1 MAKPAASAELHPVAA
16 TVPPEIRQGVQRW
29 GEWHLPTPPTLSQPV
44 AVALSGGADSVA
56 LLLAAQAMWPGRVA
70 AIHINHGLQSASQEF
85 AAACHALCQG
95 LQVHLSVA
103 AVDVHCPQGASLE
116 AQARAHRYAALAD
129 EAQRLNA
136 VAVLLGH
143 HADDQAETV
152 LLALTRGAGLPGLS
166 AMGEH
171 SLKHGV
177 LFGRPLLAVRGQ
189 VIRQW
194 LAASGIGFVE
204 DPTNLDL
211 AFTRN
216 LIRHRLLPTLEAE
229 FPAIVTTLS
238 RTARHA
244 AEATGLL
251 FELAQDDLRHVGD
264 PPELKKLQSLPRAR
278 QANVLRHWL
287 LSAAG
292 AAPSTAQLDEL
303 LSQVTR
309 CVTRGHAISIKVT
322 SGRVERVG
330 GRLHYAA
337 GL

>member
-1 MAKPAASAELHPVAA
+1 MAKPAASAERHPVAA
-16 TVPPEIRQGVQRW
+16 TMPPEIRQGVQRW
-29 GEWHLPTPPTLSQPV
+29 AERHLPTSPTLSQPV

-56 LLLAAQAMWPGRVA
+56 LLLAAQSMWPGCVA
-70 AIHINHGLQSASQEF
+70 AIHINHGLQSASQQF
-85 AAACHALCQG
+85 AQACRALCQV
-95 LQVHLSVA
+95 LKVHLSVVV
-103 AVDVHCPQGASLE
+103 VDIQCPQGASLE
-116 AQARAHRYAALAD
+116 AQARTQRYAALAE

-136 VAVLLGH
+136 PTVLLGH

-166 AMGEH
+166 AMGER

-177 LFGRPLLAVRGQ
+177 LFGRPLLAVRSA
-189 VIRQW
+189 VIRPW
-194 LAASGIGFVE
+194 LNASGVSFVE
-204 DPTNLDL
+204 DPTNRDL

-216 LIRHRLLPTLEAE
+216 LIRHRVLPTLEAE
-229 FPAIVTTLS
+229 FPSIVATLS

-251 FELAQDDLRHVGD
+251 FDLAQDDLNHVGD
-264 PPELKKLQSLPRAR
+264 PPDLKKLQSLPRAR

-303 LSQVTR
+303 LSQVAR
-309 CVTRGHAISIKVT
+309 CVTRGHGISIKVS
-322 SGRVERVG
+322 SGHVERVG

>member
-1 MAKPAASAELHPVAA
+1 
-16 TVPPEIRQGVQRW
+16 
-29 GEWHLPTPPTLSQPV
+29 
-44 AVALSGGADSVA
+44 
-56 LLLAAQAMWPGRVA
+56 MWPGCVA
-70 AIHINHGLQSASQEF
+70 ALHINHGLQSSSHQF
-85 AAACHALCQG
+85 IAACRALCHG

-103 AVDVHCPQGASLE
+103 DVDVQCPKGASLE
-116 AQARAHRYAALAD
+116 AQARTQRYAALAD

-136 VAVLLGH
+136 LTVLLGH

-166 AMGEH
+166 AMGEC

-177 LFGRPLLAVRGQ
+177 LFGRPLLAVRGA

-194 LAASGIGFVE
+194 LNASGVSFVE
-204 DPTNLDL
+204 DPTNRDL

-216 LIRHRLLPTLEAE
+216 LIRHRVLPPLEAE
-229 FPAIVTTLS
+229 FPAIVATLS

-244 AEATGLL
+244 AEATALL
-251 FELAQDDLRHVGD
+251 CELAQDDLRQVGQ

-303 LSQVTR
+303 LSQVAR
-309 CVTRGHAISIKVT
+309 CVTRGHDISIKVS

-330 GRLHYAA
+330 GRLHYTA